1 VVPNQRMS
9 KDVNGKPAQECSSN
23 SEPKASYASLI
34 EEHAAQLMDDLFQ
47 ELTPDLDPSI
57 QPSVNSSHA
66 QLQAPSSL
74 VLRLPVEDDTVLE
87 GLVVPFVEMDAT
99 FESLFPPLTPEPL
112 PRKAS
117 EGLTSKILLSV
128 ACLSFVGSACLWL
141 GLQFNRSSVNPAI
154 AQVPAVIPAVSP
166 ENAAFAED
174 LKQSLQDAST
184 SPAIAQSSPLAI
196 PTAVSNASAPS
207 APSGLFAANLPT
219 TTATALPTAI
229 GSMPVLSSPSVNLP
243 VRNAPNAAHT
253 VAMSNLA
260 HRKLASPPSVNF
272 TATKTTPATRLPTL
286 TAAVLPTINLPN
298 VLPNGTTNASPAS
311 SSHVP
316 PVGQPVGRT
325 AKAGI
330 TVQGI
335 LDLGDKSAILVARNG
350 STQNVRMGEVLDS
363 SGWVFLRI
371 ENGQAIIQRGS
382 EVRSVSGGEQF

>member
-9 KDVNGKPAQECSSN
+9 KDVNGKPAQELGSD

-34 EEHAAQLMDDLFQ
+34 EEHAAQLMDELFQ
-47 ELTPDLDPSI
+47 ELAPDLDSSI
-57 QPSVNSSHA
+57 QPSVKPSHA
-66 QLQAPSSL
+66 QIQAPSSL
-74 VLRLPVEDDTVLE
+74 ALRIPVEDDTVLE
-87 GLVVPFVEMDAT
+87 GMVVPFVEMDAT
-99 FESLFPPLTPEPL
+99 FESLFPPLPNESL
-112 PRKAS
+112 PSKHS
-117 EGLTSKILLSV
+117 EGLTSKVLLSV

-141 GLQFNRSSVNPAI
+141 GLQFNRSVANPAI
-154 AQVPAVIPAVSP
+154 AQVPVVIPTVNP

-174 LKQSLQDAST
+174 LKQSLQEASA
-184 SPAIAQSSPLAI
+184 SPAIAQSSPLVI
-196 PTAVSNASAPS
+196 PTAISNTA
-207 APSGLFAANLPT
+207 APSGLFASNLPT
-219 TTATALPTAI
+219 ATATALPTAI
-229 GSMPVLSSPSVNLP
+229 GPMPVLSPSSVNLP
-243 VRNAPNAAHT
+243 IRNAPNAAHT

-272 TATKTTPATRLPTL
+272 TAAKTTPATRLPTL
-286 TAAVLPTINLPN
+286 TAAVLPTIS
-298 VLPNGTTNASPAS
+298 LPNGMTMSSPAT

-316 PVGQPVGRT
+316 PVGQPAGRT

-363 SGWVFLRI
+363 TGWVFLRI

-382 EVRSVSGGEQF
+382 EIRSVSGGEQF